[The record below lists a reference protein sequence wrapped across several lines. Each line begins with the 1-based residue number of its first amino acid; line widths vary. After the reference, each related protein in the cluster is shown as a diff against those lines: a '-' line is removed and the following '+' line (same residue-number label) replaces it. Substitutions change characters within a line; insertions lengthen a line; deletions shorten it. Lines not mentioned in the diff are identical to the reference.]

1 METLITTDWKYFGAY
16 SSRIFPKLA
25 KCDMLVGGPSG
36 TIQTRDGYCILPLNI
51 INEKIFAF
59 LWIWYIFLFAIS
71 SINLIYR
78 FVTICSRKYRIMV
91 LQSQARPI
99 SFKQAKRASRSGNYG
114 DWFVLWMMSLNIN
127 PEIFKDIMF
136 DLNELL
142 ATKTIV

>member
-1 METLITTDWKYFGAY
+1 MQTLITTDWKDWGDY

-25 KCDMLVGGPSG
+25 KCDMFVSGPSG
-36 TIQTRDGYCILPLNI
+36 GIERKDAICVLPLNI

-59 LWIWYIFLFAIS
+59 LWIWYIILFAIS
-71 SINLIYR
+71 SMNLIYR
-78 FVTICSRKYRIMV
+78 LVTICSTKYRIMV

-114 DWFVLWMMSLNIN
+114 DWFVLWLMSLNLN

-136 DLNELL
+136 DLNELR

>member
-1 METLITTDWKYFGAY
+1 METLLTTDWQHWGVH
-16 SSRIFPKLA
+16 SSKIFPKLT
-25 KCDMLVGGPSG
+25 KCDMYVIGPSG
-36 TIQTRDGYCILPLNI
+36 SIENKDVFCILPLNI

-59 LWIWYIFLFAIS
+59 LWIWYIILFAIS

-78 FVTICSRKYRIMV
+78 LVTICSTKYRIMV

-114 DWFVLWMMSLNIN
+114 DWFVLWLMSLNLN